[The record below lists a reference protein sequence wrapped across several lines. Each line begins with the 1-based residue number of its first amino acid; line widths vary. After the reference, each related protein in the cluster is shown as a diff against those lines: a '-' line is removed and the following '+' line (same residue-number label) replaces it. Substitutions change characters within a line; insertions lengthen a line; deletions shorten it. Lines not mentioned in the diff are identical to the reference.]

1 MNICT
6 IYIFVQ
12 TLQKNLNQS
21 LCSYFSVHKV
31 WKKKSVKMSS
41 FLEHNNKTWH
51 QNENKIGLKLF
62 RFSTK
67 IITNIDN
74 IFLSHF
80 RSSDILI
87 DHNLHPLIKTWIYHF
102 LLVFQDLL
110 ISLFITLTTRTGWHK
125 PQLILSL
132 QVILSVN

>member
-1 MNICT
+1 MHHIFLFKLYRKIWIKVCVHIFPSIKLGNI
-6 IYIFVQ
+6 F
-12 TLQKNLNQS
+12 L
-21 LCSYFSVHKV
+21 
-31 WKKKSVKMSS
+31 VKMSS
-41 FLEHNNKTWH
+41 FLKHNKTWH